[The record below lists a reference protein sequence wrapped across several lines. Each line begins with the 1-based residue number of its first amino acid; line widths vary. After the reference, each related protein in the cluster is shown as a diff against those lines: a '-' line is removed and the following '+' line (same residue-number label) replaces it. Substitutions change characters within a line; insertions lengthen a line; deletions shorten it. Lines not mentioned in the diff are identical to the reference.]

1 MRFTRLVLGVMTA
14 LALTLTASAC
24 GLVGDDDDGNGA
36 AGAKVAGV
44 ALSTQ
49 VNDQGQP
56 VNARNFFAPSDAEI
70 RATVALQGVTSGQR
84 VEGRWFQLGTAN
96 AGAEGQEVSKSEFRL
111 EEGAIQSGQAVV
123 TFFLRSPQGF
133 PEDSWLVRVYVDGEL
148 IRTSGFI
155 ITRAAQTT
163 NQQPTTTQPTTV
175 PAPAPTATR
184 TP

>member
-1 MRFTRLVLGVMTA
+1 MRFTRLVLGLTTA
-14 LALTLTASAC
+14 VTLALSLSAC
-24 GLVGDDDDGNGA
+24 GLVGDDDNGDG
-36 AGAKVAGV
+36 AGNAKVAGI

-49 VNDQGQP
+49 VDQQGAP
-56 VNARNFFAPSDAEI
+56 VNARNFFAPADNEI
-70 RATVALQGVTSGQR
+70 RATVALQGVTAGQR

-96 AGAEGQEVSKSEFRL
+96 AGADGQEVSKSEFRL
-111 EEGAIQSGQAVV
+111 EEGSVQNGQSIV

-155 ITRAAQTT
+155 ITRAAQNAT
-163 NQQPTTTQPTTV
+163 QQPAAQPTSV
-175 PAPAPTATR
+175 PPAPTATR